1 MIRPARQA
9 RTRALIA
16 SLALGGA
23 MLLSVGCETGSS
35 DSTTA
40 TLSDNAGRHYNF
52 SGHYAN
58 HNDANEALP
67 LVYPSGRQS
76 GQALMWIRL
85 LQSGSVLE
93 AYDDAGETWS
103 GGISSIANE
112 TAQFTLQG
120 RTSAGAPVNI
130 AGALRYADQSSTM
143 DATWIEPTFSGN
155 LVATAAVASPTQ
167 SATPSGGDSG
177 ENGDTDG
184 AGDSGGAATDLTITP
199 PGRWFIPN
207 AGISGDFTASGG
219 TPPYTWYVSATVLGT
234 VSPMTGV
241 TVTYT
246 TTQQI
251 GTNIIR
257 VVDASGAITTA
268 LAEYH

>member
-120 RTSAGAPVNI
+120 RTTAGAPVNI

-167 SATPSGGDSG
+167 SATPL
-177 ENGDTDG
+177 EAI
-184 AGDSGGAATDLTITP
+184 AGRTAIPMGRAIAAVQP
-199 PGRWFIPN
+199 PTSPLLHPAAGSFPMPAFRATLLPPAAPRPIP
-207 AGISGDFTASGG
+207 G
-219 TPPYTWYVSATVLGT
+219 TCRPLSWAPSRL
-234 VSPMTGV
+234 
-241 TVTYT
+241 
-246 TTQQI
+246 
-251 GTNIIR
+251 
-257 VVDASGAITTA
+257 
-268 LAEYH
+268 